1 MFISINEGIQG
12 IPRTRVP
19 EREQVTGLRSGL
31 LAGGRVSTYSVCFAV
46 TISIVTEWF
55 FQSLIGGT
63 LGAVVGLF
71 TEPLQ
76 GAREEVYHFKILRPL
91 F

>member
-31 LAGGRVSTYSVCFAV
+31 LAGGRVSTYSVSFAV
-46 TISIVTEWF
+46 TISMVTE
-55 FQSLIGGT
+55 
-63 LGAVVGLF
+63 
-71 TEPLQ
+71 
-76 GAREEVYHFKILRPL
+76 
-91 F
+91 